1 MTFLLFLYW
10 SVCSR
15 FGKSIDLI
23 VKSIIEKVKLL
34 PPKLSDVWNVT
45 RDLINFWQ
53 RTFALKSWALL
64 LQTWQWDFLLF
75 ALEFLAGPRRKQ
87 KSRRSRLSPDVILS
101 NMYEWYLFT
110 QWSHFSYFII
120 LGLGIA
126 CAFFAQVKLRFSSQL
141 LLPAKSRMIEQFYEF
156 KIKVFEWFWFE
167 SIY

>member
-1 MTFLLFLYW
+1 MALVLLLYW

-23 VKSIIEKVKLL
+23 AKSIIEKVKLL

-53 RTFALKSWALL
+53 RTFVLKS
-64 LQTWQWDFLLF
+64 QFRHGIFFLL

-110 QWSHFSYFII
+110 QWEHFSYFIT
-120 LGLGIA
+120 LGIGIA